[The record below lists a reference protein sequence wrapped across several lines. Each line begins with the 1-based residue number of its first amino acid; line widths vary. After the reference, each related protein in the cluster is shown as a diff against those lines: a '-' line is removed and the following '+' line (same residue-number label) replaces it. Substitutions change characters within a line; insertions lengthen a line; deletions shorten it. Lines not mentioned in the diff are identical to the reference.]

1 MLEYLTLAINIVNI
15 YNGNYEHQS
24 RRERVKTNYYSIIVG
39 TGSYVPVK
47 RIPND
52 YFLKSEFYNPAG
64 ERLKNPNE
72 ETIRKLGEITG
83 ILERR
88 HVTDDLMA
96 SDIAYLAA
104 KDALESSGIDKE
116 SLDYII
122 VAHNFGDIRANNIRS
137 DFVPS
142 LAARVK
148 HKLGIANPKTVA
160 YDLPFGCPGWLQG
173 VIQANY
179 YLKSGDCKRVMVIGT
194 ETLSRISDPHDRD
207 SMIYADG
214 AGATILEAKESDQ
227 PIGILSHAIRSDTLE
242 HAFMLW
248 MGQSYDP
255 NHKGNELYLK
265 MDGHKLY
272 EYALKT
278 VPLVV
283 KESIDKA
290 GVLIGD
296 IKKVL
301 IHQANEKMDEAILKR
316 LFKLCGAGDSP
327 HNVMPMTI
335 SWLGNSSVATLPTLL
350 DLLTKGK
357 MEDHELVKGAIIA
370 FASVGAGMN
379 INSVIYKI
387 V

>member
-1 MLEYLTLAINIVNI
+1 M
-15 YNGNYEHQS
+15 
-24 RRERVKTNYYSIIVG
+24 VKMEKKLYSVITG

-47 RIPND
+47 RVSNSD
-52 YFLKSEFYNPAG
+52 FLGMTFFDGNGEKLKKSNQ
-64 ERLKNPNE
+64 
-72 ETIRKLGEITG
+72 ETIDKLSEITG
-83 ILERR
+83 IRERR
-88 HVTDDLMA
+88 HAADDQTA

-104 KDALESSGIDKE
+104 LDALESAKIDRE

-122 VAHNFGDIRANNIRS
+122 VAHNFGDVRAGNVRS

-148 HKLGIANPKTVA
+148 HKLGIVNPQTVA

-173 VIQANY
+173 VIQADY
-179 YLKSGDCKRVMVIGT
+179 YLKSGDCKRIMVIGA

-214 AGATILEAKESDQ
+214 AGATILDAVSSDK
-227 PIGILSHAIRSDTLE
+227 PIGILSHAVRSDTLE

-248 MGQSYDP
+248 MGKSYDP
-255 NHKGNELYLK
+255 GHPGDELYLK

-272 EYALKT
+272 QYALKT

-283 KESIDKA
+283 KESLEKSGLA
-290 GVLIGD
+290 IGE
-296 IKKVL
+296 ITKVL

-316 LFKLCGAGDSP
+316 LFKICDGGEFRAEI
-327 HNVMPMTI
+327 MPMTI

-350 DLLTKGK
+350 DLILKGK
-357 MEDHELVKGAIIA
+357 LEDHEIKSGSAIV

-379 INSVIYKI
+379 INSVVYRMP
-387 V
+387 